1 MATMGVL
8 HGYYV
13 AEYRI
18 ICRDGVMG
26 DIANMLQ
33 DIALFAKL
41 GQCVDTQ
48 STLLGGC
55 WRI

>member
-1 MATMGVL
+1 
-8 HGYYV
+8 
-13 AEYRI
+13 
-18 ICRDGVMG
+18 MG